1 MLCWVRGD
9 LNMATTIYVKCK
21 VSRGFFGNEFYV
33 VVGDS
38 SAFVDNSNVKVDVE
52 PDSGKQ
58 VEGQV
63 LAYMVKE
70 ESGRALIE
78 LPGQAV
84 VGGLRTWVP
93 KNLFASV

>member
-1 MLCWVRGD
+1 
-9 LNMATTIYVKCK
+9 
-21 VSRGFFGNEFYV
+21 VSPGFFGNEFYV

-38 SAFVDNSNVKVDVE
+38 SAFVDHSNVKVNIM

-58 VEGQV
+58 VEGEV
-63 LAYMVKE
+63 LAYLVEE
-70 ESGRALIE
+70 ESERALVE

-93 KNLFASV
+93 KNTFASA

>member
-1 MLCWVRGD
+1 LV
-9 LNMATTIYVKCK
+9 LNSVCKCDTI
-21 VSRGFFGNEFYV
+21 YV

-38 SAFVDNSNVKVDVE
+38 SAFVDHMNVKVNVR

-63 LAYMVKE
+63 LAYLVEE
-70 ESGRALIE
+70 ESGRALVE

-93 KNLFASV
+93 KNMFASA